1 MSNTNY
7 LLSTKDN
14 PYNPHTH
21 WDEWWTWDFPRY
33 DSLGLLGRVTRTSD
47 ELPPHLEE
55 QAIDDAINEI
65 VEENVSG
72 VHIKVAEDYKPTV
85 AV

>member
-1 MSNTNY
+1 MSNY

-21 WDEWWTWDFPRY
+21 WDEWWAWDFPRY
-33 DSLGLLGRVTRTSD
+33 DTLGLLGRVTRTSD
-47 ELPPHLEE
+47 ELPWNLED

-65 VEENVSG
+65 VEQNLAG
-72 VHIKVAEDYKPTV
+72 VYIKVPEPSEVDS
-85 AV
+85 